1 MESGSELDLL
11 LAASKSHKKCQSVQ
25 WMSFI
30 LVYLVCQCWCQNSE
44 TVVFAGTAEQ
54 SAVYVSVSDLS
65 QRCYFIPHQAGLHEF
80 HSSLN

>member
-1 MESGSELDLL
+1 MPVSTVDEFHSSLFGLSVLVSE
-11 LAASKSHKKCQSVQ
+11 
-25 WMSFI
+25 
-30 LVYLVCQCWCQNSE
+30 
-44 TVVFAGTAEQ
+44 VVFAGTAEQ